1 MQNEERAN
9 VGVFLDSLCEEY
21 RAHNR
26 IDPECY
32 ERYNVKRGLRNAD
45 GTGVMAG
52 VTQIGN
58 VLGYYVQDGERVPAP
73 GKLIYRGIDVEELVD
88 ELYELVEKAW
98 NLPLSRGRAML
109 DVEEVRTILDEI
121 RETMPQEIRQA
132 KAIVADRS
140 QIISDAKREAET
152 IIRVAEERANT
163 LVNQNEIVKQ
173 AQQKANEMLAQAQT
187 RFREMRKAS
196 NEYIEDLMKRAD
208 EGLSANLAELRKTR
222 QNIKASLRSGQN

>member
-1 MQNEERAN
+1 MSDER
-9 VGVFLDSLCEEY
+9 
-21 RAHNR
+21 
-26 IDPECY
+26 
-32 ERYNVKRGLRNAD
+32 
-45 GTGVMAG
+45 M
-52 VTQIGN
+52 
-58 VLGYYVQDGERVPAP
+58 
-73 GKLIYRGIDVEELVD
+73 DVEELVD

-173 AQQKANEMLAQAQT
+173 AQQKANEMLAQAQA

-208 EGLSANLAELRKTR
+208 EGLSSNLAELRKTR
-222 QNIKASLRSGQN
+222 QNIKAPLRSGQN

>member
-1 MQNEERAN
+1 MSDER
-9 VGVFLDSLCEEY
+9 
-21 RAHNR
+21 
-26 IDPECY
+26 
-32 ERYNVKRGLRNAD
+32 
-45 GTGVMAG
+45 M
-52 VTQIGN
+52 
-58 VLGYYVQDGERVPAP
+58 
-73 GKLIYRGIDVEELVD
+73 DVEELVD

>member
-1 MQNEERAN
+1 MSDER
-9 VGVFLDSLCEEY
+9 
-21 RAHNR
+21 
-26 IDPECY
+26 
-32 ERYNVKRGLRNAD
+32 
-45 GTGVMAG
+45 M
-52 VTQIGN
+52 
-58 VLGYYVQDGERVPAP
+58 
-73 GKLIYRGIDVEELVD
+73 DVEELVD

-140 QIISDAKREAET
+140 QIISDAKREAVT

-208 EGLSANLAELRKTR
+208 EGLSANLTELRKTR

>member
-1 MQNEERAN
+1 
-9 VGVFLDSLCEEY
+9 
-21 RAHNR
+21 
-26 IDPECY
+26 
-32 ERYNVKRGLRNAD
+32 
-45 GTGVMAG
+45 
-52 VTQIGN
+52 
-58 VLGYYVQDGERVPAP
+58 
-73 GKLIYRGIDVEELVD
+73 
-88 ELYELVEKAW
+88 
-98 NLPLSRGRAML
+98 ML

-173 AQQKANEMLAQAQT
+173 AQQKANEMLAQAQA

-208 EGLSANLAELRKTR
+208 EGLSSNLAELRKTR

>member
-1 MQNEERAN
+1 
-9 VGVFLDSLCEEY
+9 
-21 RAHNR
+21 
-26 IDPECY
+26 
-32 ERYNVKRGLRNAD
+32 
-45 GTGVMAG
+45 
-52 VTQIGN
+52 
-58 VLGYYVQDGERVPAP
+58 
-73 GKLIYRGIDVEELVD
+73 
-88 ELYELVEKAW
+88 
-98 NLPLSRGRAML
+98 ML